1 MSRSISRRTVL
12 KGLGTAVALPW
23 LESLRPALALAG
35 PAQPVAAAAG
45 KAPLRM
51 AFLYIPNGAHM
62 ADWTP
67 AEVGADFKL
76 PYILEPLAPVKDAVN
91 VMTGLTCDK
100 ARANGDGAGDHARAQ
115 SSFLTGKQIRKTAGA
130 DIRNG
135 VSVDQVAAQV
145 VGEQTRFPS
154 LEMGCE
160 AGRPSG
166 NCDSGYSCAY
176 QYNFAWRSETM
187 PVPKE
192 IDPKQVFERLFGGAN
207 RAEAAAARAK
217 REKYRQSVLDFVQED
232 AAALRKQLGQNDLAK
247 MDEYLTAIRELEQ
260 RIERAKQ
267 RNQAEP
273 KPPSDFAKPTGVPAE
288 YADHIKLMMDLLV
301 LAFQSDQTRICTFV
315 LANDGSNRPYKF
327 LNVPDGH
334 HDLSHHRGDP
344 SKHAKLKII
353 NHFHVSMLAHLLERL
368 RGIREGSG
376 TLLDNCMIVYGSGIS
391 DGNRHNHDDLPILF
405 AGRGNGTIKTGR
417 HLRYARETPLT
428 NLYLSMLD
436 RVGVPAQRLGD
447 STGRLTGL
455 EG

>member
-1 MSRSISRRTVL
+1 MSRMISRRTVL

-35 PAQPVAAAAG
+35 TPAAAVAG
-45 KAPLRM
+45 KPPLRM

-67 AEVGADFKL
+67 AAAGADFQL
-76 PYILEPLAPVKDAVN
+76 PYILVPLAPVKDSVN

-100 ARANGDGAGDHARAQ
+100 ARANGDGPGDHARAQ

-135 VSVDQVAAQV
+135 VSVDQLAAAV
-145 VGEQTRFPS
+145 LGDQTRFPS
-154 LEMGCE
+154 LELGCE
-160 AGRPSG
+160 TGRPSG

-192 IDPKQVFERLFGGAN
+192 VDPKQVFERLFGGAK
-207 RAEAAAARAK
+207 AEATAARAK
-217 REKYRQSVLDFVQED
+217 RDFYKQSVLDFVQED
-232 AAALRKQLGQNDLAK
+232 ANALRKQLGQTDLAK
-247 MDEYLTAIRELEQ
+247 LDEYLTAIRELEN

-267 RNQAEP
+267 RNLEEP
-273 KPPSDFAKPTGVPAE
+273 KPPSNFARPTGVPTE
-288 YADHIKLMMDLLV
+288 YADHVRLMLDLLA
-301 LAFQSDQTRICTFV
+301 LAFQTDQTRVGTFV

-327 LNVPDGH
+327 LGVPEGH
-334 HDLSHHRGDP
+334 HDLSHHQGDAK
-344 SKHAKLKII
+344 KHAKIRQI
-353 NHFHVSMLAHLLERL
+353 NRFHVSQLAYLLEKL
-368 RGIREGSG
+368 KGVREGDG

-391 DGNRHNHDDLPILF
+391 DGNRHNHDDLPVLL
-405 AGRGNGTIKTGR
+405 AGRGGGTIKAGR
-417 HLRYARETPLT
+417 HVRYPKETPLT

-436 RVGVPAQRLGD
+436 RAGVPTQRLGD
-447 STGRLTGL
+447 STGRLTSL